1 MTLRYKILKRRC
13 YNDTI
18 YEESESFTVVYN
30 KLLVVDMM
38 LYLRLITNN
47 LEIIIP
53 KDVELIIKEYLQ
65 PNIPNLIMERHKKY
79 IHIISTPVYDLQLI
93 KTKRDGYHFTYG
105 KYSLDTNDYIHF
117 DLIENNLLDPLRYDF
132 AFFIKDYDFV
142 MNEMKKYN
150 QFKEYYNSIR
160 SNTNL
165 ILSTINNR
173 KLMAIWELWIKYF
186 KKIFLS

>member
-1 MTLRYKILKRRC
+1 MTLRYKILKKRC
-13 YNDTI
+13 YSNITHKKQ
-18 YEESESFTVVYN
+18 ESFTLVYN

-53 KDVELIIKEYLQ
+53 RDVELIIKEYLQ
-65 PNIPNLIMERHKKY
+65 PNIPNLIMKSNKKY
-79 IHIISTPVYDLQLI
+79 IHIISTPVYDLHLI

-117 DLIENNLLDPLRYDF
+117 DLIENNLLHPLRYDF

-160 SNTNL
+160 SKTNL
-165 ILSTINNR
+165 ILSTINDN